1 MSPRN
6 ELDQLLKERFDIDR
20 DAFVTALKTLP
31 ALRPWAATL
40 TEGEARLLDD
50 ADFREDPNAYVA
62 AAAEI
67 AGHVGRLAV
76 SAFTAE
82 EVALG
87 LKISASR
94 VRQKRLAG
102 ELWAIEDGHS
112 WLFPL
117 SQFEIDENTGGPIRQ
132 VRGLSQVFKAL
143 PSDLHP
149 ASVDGFLHTAQPDLD
164 HIRPLTPLEWLR
176 QGGDVDR
183 VVTAARTSDWYSR

>member
-1 MSPRN
+1 MTRTSA
-6 ELDQLLKERFDIDR
+6 KT
-20 DAFVTALKTLP
+20 VTPLRCRRCGDCRSCGPAGRVSVHRRGSGVGVENLRLP
-31 ALRPWAATL
+31 
-40 TEGEARLLDD
+40 
-50 ADFREDPNAYVA
+50 
-62 AAAEI
+62 
-67 AGHVGRLAV
+67 
-76 SAFTAE
+76 
-82 EVALG
+82 
-87 LKISASR
+87 

-149 ASVDGFLHTAQPDLD
+149 ASVDGFLTPPSPILD